1 MKKISKFLLL
11 ALAGISF
18 AFGFASCSSDSD
30 DSNNINDSKVQYNLV
45 HNGKSV
51 IDLDETQFDRVKSV
65 LKEGEDYTVADK
77 TVTLSDSGYYKVEV
91 LK

>member
-11 ALAGISF
+11 ALTGISF
-18 AFGFASCSSDSD
+18 AFGFASCSSETS
-30 DSNNINDSKVQYNLV
+30 DSNDTPAQYNLV
-45 HNGKSV
+45 HNNKSV
-51 IDLDETQFDRVKSV
+51 INLDETQFDRVKSV
-65 LKEGEDYTVADK
+65 LKEGEDYTIDNK